1 MATKIGL
8 KCKLF
13 YGTAGAQANTEAKNV
28 KDVTLS
34 LEAGSA
40 DITTRAANGWR
51 VKVATLKE
59 GSLEFGMNYD
69 PADTVCTTIMNNFL
83 SNTAIAF
90 FVTDGDGNGLDADF
104 TLTNCSIE
112 QPLEEA
118 VSVSVTAEPTNIG
131 GQSGRAPQWVGS
143 GSGSGSAPASGSGD

>member
-1 MATKIGL
+1 MIRIGL
-8 KCKLF
+8 EAKLF
-13 YGTAGAQANTEAKNV
+13 YGTAGSQANTEAKNV

-40 DITTRAANGWR
+40 DITTRAASGWR
-51 VKVATLKE
+51 VKKATLKE

-69 PADTVCTTIMNNFL
+69 TEDTLCSTVLTNFL
-83 SNTAIAF
+83 SGTAMAF
-90 FVTDGDGNGLDADF
+90 FVTDGAGTGLDADF

-118 VSVSVTAEPTNIG
+118 ISVSVTAEPTNIG
-131 GQSGRAPQWVGS
+131 GNNGRAPAWVTGS
-143 GSGSGSAPASGSGD
+143 GSGSGSSTPQ

>member
-1 MATKIGL
+1 MIRIGL
-8 KCKLF
+8 EAKLL
-13 YGTAGAQANTEAKNV
+13 YGSAGTQGASEAKNV

-51 VKVATLKE
+51 VKKATLKE

-69 PADTVCTTIMNNFL
+69 PEDSFCSTVMSNFL
-83 SNTAIAF
+83 AGSAMAF
-90 FVTDGDGNGLDADF
+90 FVTDGNSTGLDADF

-118 VSVSVTAEPTNIG
+118 ISVSVTAEPTNIG
-131 GQSGRAPQWVGS
+131 GSSGRAPQWVTS
-143 GSGSGSAPASGSGD
+143 GASASASA

>member
-1 MATKIGL
+1 MAIKIGL
-8 KCKLF
+8 EAKLL
-13 YGTAGAQANTEAKNV
+13 YGVAGTQGSSEAKNV

-40 DITTRAANGWR
+40 DITTRAAQGWR
-51 VKVATLKE
+51 VKKATLKE

-69 PADTVCTTIMNNFL
+69 PSETLCAAVMSNFL
-83 SNTAIAF
+83 NGSAMAF
-90 FVTDGDGNGLDADF
+90 FVTDGDGNGLDADW

-118 VSVSVTAEPTNIG
+118 ISVSVTAEPTNIG
-131 GQSGRAPQWVGS
+131 GSSGRAPSWVNAS
-143 GSGSGSAPASGSGD
+143 GGSAAQ